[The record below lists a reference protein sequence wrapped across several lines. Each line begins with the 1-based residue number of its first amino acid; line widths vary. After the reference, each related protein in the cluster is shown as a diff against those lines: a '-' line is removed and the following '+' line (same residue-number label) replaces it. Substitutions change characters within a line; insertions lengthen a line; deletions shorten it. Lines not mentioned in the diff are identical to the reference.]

1 MPHQAKSFAG
11 ESFSELKTFEK
22 MNTAASLNIP
32 KIFQKSEDEEK
43 MLRTANNFE
52 RKPTWN
58 DGSVWKGDFPRVKSV
73 A

>member
-1 MPHQAKSFAG
+1 MPHQAKSSAG

-43 MLRTANNFE
+43 NAENSQQL
-52 RKPTWN
+52 
-58 DGSVWKGDFPRVKSV
+58 WKKAHVEWWKCLEGKFP
-73 A
+73 